1 MVGSQVRV
9 TLSLIAPALLLIFG
23 LTFLAIWFFFQRK
36 RFLLHLAAGCMTFAC
51 GAISQVLY
59 VPRDTGLNALV
70 SGFLYTAAGCLVV
83 QGVLERAR
91 IRVPWAAFGLYAAAI
106 MGALWY
112 FFYIDRNL
120 LVRVYVLN
128 AGFGLLFCFAA
139 WRMRRSSRQRPID
152 KALFFVVLL
161 FGLHFLPR
169 TLLSMGTLA
178 PQGALAFADSPFW
191 QMLQLSLAVFSV
203 ALALTLLVAIAADA
217 IDDVRKEGD
226 KDWLTGVYNRRGFE
240 ARVRSLIS
248 NGNAAVALIVC
259 DVDNF
264 KRINDLHGH
273 QSGDIVL
280 TQVAKALNDA
290 VRKHDLLGRIGGE
303 EFGIYLPATEPPEAL
318 RCAERLRAA
327 VEQSVRD
334 PSDEAPVTIS
344 AGVAH
349 TDRAESWEVMYRRAD
364 AKLYQAKRAG
374 RNRVEAE

>member
-1 MVGSQVRV
+1 
-9 TLSLIAPALLLIFG
+9 
-23 LTFLAIWFFFQRK
+23 
-36 RFLLHLAAGCMTFAC
+36 
-51 GAISQVLY
+51 
-59 VPRDTGLNALV
+59 
-70 SGFLYTAAGCLVV
+70 
-83 QGVLERAR
+83 
-91 IRVPWAAFGLYAAAI
+91 
-106 MGALWY
+106 
-112 FFYIDRNL
+112 
-120 LVRVYVLN
+120 
-128 AGFGLLFCFAA
+128 
-139 WRMRRSSRQRPID
+139 
-152 KALFFVVLL
+152 
-161 FGLHFLPR
+161 
-169 TLLSMGTLA
+169 MGTLA

-280 TQVAKALNDA
+280 KQVAKALNDA

-303 EFGIYLPATEPPEAL
+303 EFGIFLPATEPPEAL